1 MPNVKPYW
9 VLVAGLLLLLAFVIL
24 FVTPRLGPGGTRRVW
39 LGPGGTRRTM
49 LGPGGTQHLYSAY
62 EPFADTPAATFY
74 MVGTSW
80 CPHCV
85 KAKPEFEALG
95 ATVTTAGGK
104 SIAVKY
110 VDGEKDK
117 PSIPAGLEVSGYP
130 TIALITGDGQVK
142 KFEGERK
149 TAAFRQ
155 FLEQNA

>member
-9 VLVAGLLLLLAFVIL
+9 VLVAGVLLLLAFVLL
-24 FVTPRLGPGGTRRVW
+24 FVAPRLGPGGTRRAWVGPGGTLRPW
-39 LGPGGTRRTM
+39 LGPGGTYH
-49 LGPGGTQHLYSAY
+49 PFY
-62 EPFADTPAATFY
+62 EPFADAPAATLY

-104 SIAVKY
+104 SVAVKY

-117 PSIPAGLEVSGYP
+117 PSIPQGLQVGGYP
-130 TIALITGDGQVK
+130 TIALAPANGQMK
-142 KFEGERK
+142 KYSGERK
-149 TAAFRQ
+149 TAAFRAW
-155 FLEQNA
+155 LDQNA